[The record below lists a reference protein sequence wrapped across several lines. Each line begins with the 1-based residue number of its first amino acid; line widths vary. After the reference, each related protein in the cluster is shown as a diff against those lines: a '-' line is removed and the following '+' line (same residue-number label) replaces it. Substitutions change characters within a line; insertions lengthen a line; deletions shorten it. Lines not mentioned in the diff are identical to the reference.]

1 MIFETHKK
9 TQREVAKDTYEVMF
23 ARPEGFVFR
32 SGQYTQVAIPRLTH
46 HDPKGRSR
54 QFPIASSPQNFTEV
68 SVAFRNSF
76 SGFKRTL
83 LELPAGSPVIL
94 EQGAGSFVIPLL
106 PTAPL
111 VFVAG
116 GIGIT
121 PFLSYIR
128 TLAPETRLSTLIL
141 LLYYNQRTKTAAFL
155 DEIKESIKHQQQFRM
170 EEVYGRPKAELFAK
184 YAINP
189 NYARAVG
196 EKF

>member
-1 MIFETHKK
+1 MIFETYKK
-9 TQREVAKDTYEVMF
+9 AHREVAKDTYEVMF

-32 SGQYTQVAIPRLTH
+32 SGQYTQVKIPRLTH
-46 HDPKGRSR
+46 HDPKGSSR
-54 QFPIASSPQNFTEV
+54 QFSIASSPQNSSEI

-83 LELPAGSPVIL
+83 LELPVGSPVIL
-94 EQGAGSFVIPLL
+94 EQGAGIFVIPLL

-128 TLAPETRLSTLIL
+128 TLSPETRLSALIL
-141 LLYYNQRTKTAAFL
+141 LLYYNTEKKTAAFL
-155 DEIKESIKHQQQFRM
+155 DEIKGSIKHQQQFCM
-170 EEVYGRPKAELFAK
+170 EEVYERPTPELFAK

-189 NYARAVG
+189 DNA
-196 EKF
+196 